1 MKMLED
7 FYAELRI
14 RLIKFWIEKLNEN
27 VNQPKVDQKS
37 TESIIEFSENMI
49 LMLKESLNVEEAQ
62 TELRNRLPF

>member
-1 MKMLED
+1 MLED